1 MSETLTF
8 DNTTSEQSE
17 LNADEQ
23 ESLAIGEDMAQEQE
37 TLLAGKYNST
47 EDLEKAYLELQS
59 KLGGPEET
67 EYEPKEES
75 LDPEEEATEDDESV
89 NEGLDSE
96 DVEALQE
103 MAGGEEQYGQLL
115 EWASDNFSEE
125 EIDLYDAVMDRGD
138 PAACFFAV
146 QTLMGRYADAQGYD
160 GELLTGKGAPSQ
172 SSGFRSQAELI
183 AAMGDPRYDT
193 DPAYRQDVINTLE
206 NSDID
211 F

>member
-1 MSETLTF
+1 MPTVEDIIVARYQMTLEDF
-8 DNTTSEQSE
+8 IARGVQIVPAYYSRII
-17 LNADEQ
+17 NAIN
-23 ESLAIGEDMAQEQE
+23 A
-37 TLLAGKYNST
+37 
-47 EDLEKAYLELQS
+47 
-59 KLGGPEET
+59 
-67 EYEPKEES
+67 
-75 LDPEEEATEDDESV
+75 
-89 NEGLDSE
+89 E

-125 EIDLYDAVMDRGD
+125 EIDLYDAVMDQGD

>member
-8 DNTTSEQSE
+8 NNTTPEQAE

-37 TLLAGKYNST
+37 TLLAGKYKSS
-47 EDLEKAYLELQS
+47 EDLEKAYLELQQ
-59 KLGGPEET
+59 KLGDSTSEEEVDEPEEV
-67 EYEPKEES
+67 EP
-75 LDPEEEATEDDESV
+75 LDESSSDEELI
-89 NEGLDSE
+89 NGLDSE

-125 EIDLYDAVMDRGD
+125 EIDLYDAVMDQGD

>member
-8 DNTTSEQSE
+8 NNTTPEQAE

-37 TLLAGKYNST
+37 TLLAGKYKSS
-47 EDLEKAYLELQS
+47 EDLEKAYLELQQ
-59 KLGGPEET
+59 KLGDSTSEEKVDEPEEV
-67 EYEPKEES
+67 EP
-75 LDPEEEATEDDESV
+75 LDESSSDEELI
-89 NEGLDSE
+89 NGLDSE

-125 EIDLYDAVMDRGD
+125 EIDLYDAVMDQGD